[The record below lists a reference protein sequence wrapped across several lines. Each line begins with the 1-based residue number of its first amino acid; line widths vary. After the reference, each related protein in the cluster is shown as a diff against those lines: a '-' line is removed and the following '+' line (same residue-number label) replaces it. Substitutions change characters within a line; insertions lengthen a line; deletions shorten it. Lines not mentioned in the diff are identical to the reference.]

1 MGEQEGDEEQI
12 YKPVKTL
19 FACIGSEKLREEAL
33 SVVHHFKFA
42 VYFAYLR
49 LAIPEKEL
57 AKQELDVWSLQRKA
71 WIDDLMCS

>member
-42 VYFAYLR
+42 V
-49 LAIPEKEL
+49 
-57 AKQELDVWSLQRKA
+57 
-71 WIDDLMCS
+71 